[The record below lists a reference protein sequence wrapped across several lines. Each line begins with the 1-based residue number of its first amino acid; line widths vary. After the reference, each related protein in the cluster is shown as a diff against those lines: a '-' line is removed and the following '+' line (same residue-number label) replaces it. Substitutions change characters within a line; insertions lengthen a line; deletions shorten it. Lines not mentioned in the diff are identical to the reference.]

1 MKKAKKTDAVR
12 DAEPTS
18 RPSRFFNLK
27 SLPLRQRTVVRQRL
41 FEAFGQGLG
50 FAETA
55 EKFKLRPDTVRQ
67 IFNRFK
73 RDGESAVHEK
83 PHGSP
88 EHVRPILSPGE
99 TEALEAALAAGGPR
113 EAGVEG
119 FALWSVRAVSA
130 WARQRCGK
138 DMSAR
143 AALSAIQRLG
153 YSRKSP
159 LPETRRVIRDWKKET
174 FREFRGL
181 ALEKGA
187 IMHWCGEMI
196 ASPRS
201 AWVRNR
207 PEQAALPE
215 AAVPCVGIF
224 AAQQNNGATYFL
236 PLKERLTPEWFKA
249 FVEGL
254 MADVGKPLFLIVE
267 DRPAFRTGVMEEWG
281 REQRHAGKLWM
292 RYCPK
297 LQRPRLPGQ
306 EPARKRVEIDFDE
319 LFG

>member
-1 MKKAKKTDAVR
+1 MKKAKKTDAAR
-12 DAEPTS
+12 DAEQAS
-18 RPSRFFNLK
+18 RPPRFFDLK

-50 FAETA
+50 YAEAA
-55 EKFKLRPDTVRQ
+55 EKFNLRPVTVRQ
-67 IFNRFK
+67 IFKRFQ

-88 EHVRPILSPGE
+88 EHVKPFLSPAE
-99 TEALEAALAAGGPR
+99 MDALEAALAAGGPR

-119 FALWSVRAVSA
+119 VALWSVRAVME
-130 WARQRCGK
+130 WGRQRCGK
-138 DMSAR
+138 DLPAR
-143 AALSAIQRLG
+143 AALSALQRLG
-153 YSRKSP
+153 YSKESP
-159 LPETRRVIRDWKKET
+159 LPETRKVIRDWKKEN
-174 FREFRGL
+174 FREFRNM
-181 ALEKGA
+181 ALGKGA

-201 AWVRNR
+201 ARIRNR
-207 PEQAALPE
+207 PEQSALPE

-236 PLKERLTPEWFKA
+236 PLRERMTPEWFKS

-267 DRPAFRTGVMEEWG
+267 DRPAYRTGVMEEWG

-306 EPARKRVEIDFDE
+306 EPARKRLEIDFDE